1 MLFRSVVANR
11 FCCPDLNI
19 DYPLSE
25 PLADETSLESLGCSA
40 PRADGEVH
48 QSLNASELLYLTL
61 AYDWMLFRSVP
72 SPFAAFEDCGVAL

>member
-1 MLFRSVVANR
+1 MLSK
-11 FCCPDLNI
+11 
-19 DYPLSE
+19 
-25 PLADETSLESLGCSA
+25 LATEMACCSA
-40 PRADGEVH
+40 PTPRADGEVH